1 MNPYLRQIAH
11 PFKRFWELQ
20 DQYAQQGLGLMAPQE
35 EDSTLKDV
43 GTGLL
48 GGAMYAASPIM
59 SAFQA
64 FRDEPIRDT
73 LIDVGVDPEKAET
86 ASHWIGGA
94 MDVGGIGLARKGL
107 NLTGEVARRVG
118 PKGPNMGNI
127 ALGQEITRRSKV
139 YQTEHPLGEWYGADP
154 TSKLKHLFIGMPAST
169 LKNLGRRLVDPR
181 ASYVFGKYGIDHV
194 PAEELKKLFEVQ
206 RRMEAGEAV
215 PKLDKFGK
223 ETDQMIDKRLGDRT
237 LRNEIHSQLAY
248 IDHVFR
254 KYLPDDKRRVAFE
267 RELVGDLY
275 PNHYLT
281 TADEVV
287 GNAPQIR
294 RLLNVPEGISDD
306 MIDIHLSPHIVG
318 DYKLKGPVAL
328 NSKPFQDP
336 LSVSWN
342 QGVLEHGR
350 KIDSR
355 KYHARM
361 QTPGMM
367 ESIRTKMGE
376 HGLPFGIEKKP
387 HPIDYFGAF
396 QDLWAKMPSGKP
408 LTKKSFTDLA
418 TKINKDTDRLA
429 QEAYHNAVIDARR
442 KVYKSSGPGRKKGDP
457 YYSKERIEEIGQEAR
472 QKAYN
477 KRFYY
482 DVDGLDKKIK
492 EGAGAISIGQ
502 PSLSADRL
510 LAHISNRIIIP
521 TKGSEVKWRGGHGI
535 RRGDPMIG
543 NEGIWVG
550 YDQMKQGSGLKF
562 LEDALDM
569 GSQYN
574 FMAMDIVP
582 INKRWIQ
589 ESIKKSKLKKRRKKS
604 DLPYLTHWKG
614 IPEQTVPARF
624 GIKSDETARLQS
636 MKHGLRTPRVQDVI
650 PGSLKEKDLR
660 MREAAERMMYDR
672 PDRAYLTKWGLKR
685 GAGAGALGTPA
696 VAGLLDD
703 DEQRRRR
710 GGLLAY

>member
-1 MNPYLRQIAH
+1 MTR
-11 PFKRFWELQ
+11 PFKRWWELQ
-20 DQYAQQGLGLMAPQE
+20 DEYAQQGLGLMQPQE

-59 SAFQA
+59 SAFEA

-73 LIDVGVDPEKAET
+73 LIDAGVDPEKAHT
-86 ASHWIGGA
+86 ATQWIGGA
-94 MDVGGIGLARKGL
+94 MDVGGLGLAKKGL
-107 NLTGEVARRVG
+107 NIGSEVARRVG

-127 ALGQEITRRSKV
+127 ALGQEITRRDKV
-139 YQTEHPLGEWYGADP
+139 YQTEHPLGDWYGADP
-154 TSKLKHLFIGMPAST
+154 MAKLKHLFVGMPAST
-169 LKNLGRRLVDPR
+169 LKNLGKRLVDPR

-194 PAEELKKLFEVQ
+194 PAEELKKLFEIQ
-206 RRMEAGEAV
+206 KKMELGEAV

-223 ETDQMIDKRLGDRT
+223 ETDEIIKPGSGTVT
-237 LRNEIHSQLAY
+237 LRNEIHSQLSY

-294 RLLNVPEGISDD
+294 RILNVPEGISDD
-306 MIDIHLSPHIVG
+306 MIDIHLSPSIVG

-328 NSKPFQDP
+328 NSKPFQEP

-342 QGVLEHGR
+342 QGTLEHGR
-350 KIDSR
+350 KIDGR

-367 ESIRTKMGE
+367 ESIRTKLGE
-376 HGLPFGIEKKP
+376 HSLPFGIVKKDNP
-387 HPIDYFGAF
+387 VDYFGAF
-396 QDLWAKMPSGKP
+396 QDLWSKMPSGKP
-408 LTKKSFTDLA
+408 LTKKNFTDLA
-418 TKINKDTDRLA
+418 TEINKETDRLA
-429 QEAYHNAVIDARR
+429 QRAYDNAVIGARR
-442 KVYKSSGPGRKKGDP
+442 KVYKSGGPDRKKGDS
-457 YYSKERIEEIGQEAR
+457 YYSKERIQEIGQEAR
-472 QKAYN
+472 QKEYN

-482 DVDGLDKKIK
+482 DVAGLDKKIK
-492 EGAGAISIGQ
+492 EGGGAISIGQ

-521 TKGSEVKWRGGHGI
+521 TEVSQIKLGAAT
-535 RRGDPMIG
+535 RRGDPLPG

-582 INKRWIQ
+582 ISKRWIK
-589 ESIKKSKLKKRRKKS
+589 ESTKKSKLKKRKKKS

-614 IPEQTVPARF
+614 IPEKTIPARM
-624 GIKSDETARLQS
+624 GIKSDATAQTKS
-636 MKHGLRTPRVQDVI
+636 MLGTPRVADSI
-650 PGSLKEKDLR
+650 PGTLKEKDLR
-660 MREAAERMMYDR
+660 MREATERMMYDR
-672 PDRAYLTKWGLKR
+672 PDAAYLAKWGMKR
-685 GAGAGALGTPA
+685 GAGAGVLGAPA
-696 VAGLLDD
+696 AYGLLDD
-703 DEQRRRR
+703 DEQRRRQR
-710 GGLLAY
+710 GLLAY

>member
-1 MNPYLRQIAH
+1 MNPYIRQIAH

-20 DQYAQQGLGLMAPQE
+20 NQYAQQGLGLMAPQE

-73 LIDVGVDPEKAET
+73 LVDFGVDPEKAQT

-118 PKGPNMGNI
+118 PRGLNMGNI

-139 YQTEHPLGEWYGADP
+139 YQTEHPLGDWYGADP
-154 TSKLKHLFIGMPAST
+154 MAKLKHLFIGMPAST
-169 LKNLGRRLVDPR
+169 LKNLGKRLVDPR
-181 ASYVFGKYGIDHV
+181 ASYVFSKYGIDHV
-194 PAEELKKLFEVQ
+194 PAEELKKLFEIQ
-206 RRMEAGEAV
+206 KKMELGEAV

-223 ETDQMIDKRLGDRT
+223 ETDEMIRPGSGTRT

-254 KYLPDDKRRVAFE
+254 KYLPNDKRRVAFE

-281 TADEVV
+281 TADDIV

-294 RLLNVPEGISDD
+294 RLLNIPEGISDD
-306 MIDIHLSPHIVG
+306 MIDIHLSPSIVG

-342 QGVLEHGR
+342 QGILPHGR
-350 KIDSR
+350 KIDGR

-376 HGLPFGIEKKP
+376 HGLPFGIAKKDNP
-387 HPIDYFGAF
+387 LDYFGAF
-396 QDLWAKMPSGKP
+396 QDLWSKMPSGQP
-408 LTKKSFTDLA
+408 LTKRSFTNLA
-418 TKINKDTDRLA
+418 KDINRETDRLA
-429 QEAYHNAVIDARR
+429 QRAYDNAVIDARR
-442 KVYKSSGPGRKKGDP
+442 KVYKSSGEGRQKGSP
-457 YYSKERIEEIGQEAR
+457 YHSKEKVEEIGQGAR
-472 QKAYN
+472 QKVYN
-477 KRFYY
+477 ERFYY
-482 DVDGLDKKIK
+482 DVAGLDKQIK
-492 EGAGAISIGQ
+492 EGGGAISIGQ

-510 LAHISNRIIIP
+510 LAHISNRIIVP
-521 TKGSEVKWRGGHGI
+521 TKGSQIKWRGATRTGS
-535 RRGDPMIG
+535 PLPG

-550 YDQMKQGSGLKF
+550 YDQMKQGSGLRL

-582 INKRWIQ
+582 ISKRWIHEQ
-589 ESIKKSKLKKRRKKS
+589 IKKG
-604 DLPYLTHWKG
+604 DV
-614 IPEQTVPARF
+614 IPAHM
-624 GIKSDETARLQS
+624 GIKSDIKAQEKS
-636 MKHGLRTPRVQDVI
+636 MLHGLGTPRVQDVI
-650 PGSLKEKDLR
+650 PGTLKEKDLR

-672 PDRAYLTKWGLKR
+672 PDKAYLTKWGTKR
-685 GAGAGALGTPA
+685 LAGAGALGAPA
-696 VAGLLDD
+696 AYGLLDD

>member
-1 MNPYLRQIAH
+1 MNQYLRQMTH
-11 PFKRFWELQ
+11 PFKRWWELQ
-20 DQYAQQGLGLMAPQE
+20 QEYAQQGLGLMEPQE

-59 SAFQA
+59 SSFEA

-73 LIDVGVDPEKAET
+73 LVDFGVDPENART

-94 MDVGGIGLARKGL
+94 MDVGGIGLAKKGL

-139 YQTEHPLGEWYGADP
+139 YQTEHPLGDWYGADP
-154 TSKLKHLFIGMPAST
+154 MAKLKHLFVGMPAST
-169 LKNLGRRLVDPR
+169 LKNLGKRLVDPR

-194 PAEELKKLFEVQ
+194 PAEELKKLFEIQ
-206 RRMEAGEAV
+206 KKMELGEAV

-223 ETDQMIDKRLGDRT
+223 ETDEIIRPGSGTVT
-237 LRNEIHSQLAY
+237 LRNEIHSQLSY

-306 MIDIHLSPHIVG
+306 MIDIHLSPSIVG

-328 NSKPFQDP
+328 NSKPFQEP
-336 LSVSWN
+336 LATSWN
-342 QGVLEHGR
+342 QGTLQHGR
-350 KIDSR
+350 KIDGK
-355 KYHARM
+355 KYHARS
-361 QTPGMM
+361 QTAGMM
-367 ESIRTKMGE
+367 ESIRTKLGE
-376 HGLPFGIEKKP
+376 HGLPLGIVKKDN
-387 HPIDYFGAF
+387 PIDHLWAF
-396 QDLWAKMPSGKP
+396 QELWSKMPSGRP
-408 LTKKSFTDLA
+408 LTKKSFISLA
-418 TKINKDTDRLA
+418 KETNKETDRLA
-429 QEAYHNAVIDARR
+429 QRAYDIAKRDARR
-442 KVYKSSGPGRKKGDP
+442 KVYKSSGEGRQKGSP
-457 YYSKERIEEIGQEAR
+457 YHSTEKVEDIGQKAR
-472 QKAYN
+472 QEIYN

-482 DVDGLDKKIK
+482 DVAGLDNQIK
-492 EGAGAISIGQ
+492 EGGGAISIGQ
-502 PSLSADRL
+502 SSLSADRL

-521 TKGSEVKWRGGHGI
+521 TKGSQIKWGGATRTGS
-535 RRGDPMIG
+535 PLPG
-543 NEGIWVG
+543 NEGVWVG

-569 GSQYN
+569 GSKYN

-582 INKRWIQ
+582 ISKRWIHEQ
-589 ESIKKSKLKKRRKKS
+589 IKKGEAVPAHMAVKS
-604 DLPYLTHWKG
+604 D
-614 IPEQTVPARF
+614 
-624 GIKSDETARLQS
+624 IKAQEKS
-636 MKHGLRTPRVQDVI
+636 MLHGLGTPRVQETI
-650 PGSLKEKDLR
+650 PGTLKEKDLR
-660 MREAAERMMYDR
+660 MREATERMMYDR
-672 PDRAYLTKWGLKR
+672 PDAAYLAKWGMKR
-685 GAGAGALGTPA
+685 GAGAGALGAPA
-696 VAGLLDD
+696 AYGLLDD
-703 DEQRRRR
+703 DEQRRRKR
-710 GGLLAY
+710 GLLAY